1 MQPRLPW
8 LVYRYL
14 TKRFIWHESVVR
26 GQHVYKRVWSTVV
39 GEILQLSCEEDNDHD
54 RFSVSVMKAE
64 FVVGHSPEGCYPA
77 LFGTS

>member
-1 MQPRLPW
+1 MASLPVPDEA
-8 LVYRYL
+8 VYL
-14 TKRFIWHESVVR
+14 HKSVVR

-39 GEILQLSCEEDNDHD
+39 GEILQLSCEEDNDYD

-64 FVVGHSPEGCYPA
+64 FVVGHSPKGCCPA